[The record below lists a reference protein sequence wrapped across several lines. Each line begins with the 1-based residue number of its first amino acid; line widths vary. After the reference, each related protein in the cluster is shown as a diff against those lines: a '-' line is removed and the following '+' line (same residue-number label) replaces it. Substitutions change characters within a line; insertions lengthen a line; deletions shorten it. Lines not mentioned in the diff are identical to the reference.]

1 MTALLKIFK
10 HLPKAE
16 QPSRFGF
23 NNNDILK
30 YIKLSNKNIDQET
43 IATKLNKS
51 RSAVSS
57 MEKTLRLR
65 RVAVNRAINSGKI
78 KYTNNKIFTENYSPY
93 DQVKARRA
101 LLQNS
106 VNKAAKKFN
115 PDKPETWRGI
125 MDIDQSKGKISFILP
140 DNKEVNNFIK
150 LNFKK
155 IRSTRYKGF
164 GNKQRSYEESQDY
177 FLKQVGI
184 RPDRS
189 GLKGAIDDL
198 KKKWKSISDYES
210 ALKGKKSFAAK
221 VRTDLENL
229 FFKDNKEF
237 VVFPISKHRPKA
249 VQEKGLISAREYYGR
264 LDDRKRAF
272 NKAMG
277 FADDDPNALEFEHI
291 DSIMDVYKRSGNITS
306 PEVAEKAMNIRNIQF
321 VRKQANR
328 DKSVLFEGNTKDSFK
343 TMAEE
348 ARQLEA
354 TGQSE
359 KLNLLNAKIQKKV
372 DEFVEARRLDA
383 EDGYPMFYDFT
394 KNDWLPEAA
403 QIKSNYL
410 KNPIRGDDQFRNLIK
425 SKNLTPFFKQGGRV
439 GMDEGGMTFDEMIK
453 DNMENHGMEL
463 KDAIE
468 FTVKELYGDKAVYG
482 QGGRVGMNEGGR
494 VKLAAGGLSDKRKRS
509 LESLTKNKVGTLE
522 SMLAGVGSGLID
534 IPKGAFTLGAAL
546 LDLGFGTSN
555 AAKVEQYFDDL
566 TGLDE
571 KAEATFMGNLTK
583 IMVNL
588 GVPGGIAAKKGAE
601 LTTKALLAKKNGNY
615 FKLTDPRLQKKFKTS
630 LNAKGRL
637 FATLGAAGAAGVAD
651 AIFVGDPEHVG
662 TIGDLFGGPTQ
673 LLENDENS
681 AAREVINRLKFGVD
695 TSLLMGVV
703 GGSGSAIKSMVR
715 RRNEL
720 ESNNDAIDK
729 FLGAFRPRGMTPQE
743 FFDLQRKNI
752 GARAGDINYA
762 SQVSR
767 SLDKHIDKIFPY
779 TKNIFNKEG
788 NKGRR
793 EFMAKLN
800 DTLLSGGVSF
810 DDATKQVR
818 FGEMNA
824 KKVEEITSMMK
835 AKGGSSEDIQGVLD
849 AFGDIRGGWG
859 HMFTRLGGTMDDAAF
874 GEFSTLFG
882 EKFKS
887 YLGATYDVFRN
898 KSLIPL
904 FNYRPSEEA
913 IEKTVKVFR
922 EAAEAKGTPIT
933 REEAEYYVDQ
943 VVKSARAPASIATR
957 EDKTAGVYF
966 NVPDF
971 FVNSSTIADIEK
983 VGVGSKT
990 VPLDAIEDSI
1000 KPVFDEVLGKI
1011 EDPMQ
1016 TILTGTNKLSL
1027 VSRRNEFFQ
1036 TLKNEN
1042 ASIAAARKAFLEDPE
1057 NAGKVLPPE
1066 LRGFFRETE
1075 LEAMNELGKNVRQ
1088 IKIDDTRSIEAGI
1101 TNPLHDLYAEKG
1113 VADAIEEAGMLAR
1126 DNGTLKQL
1134 YDNFILYPKATSQMA
1149 KTILSPITHARNFI
1163 SAGAFATANGLIPG
1177 LTVSVDD
1184 SATAFKEAFGMLQ
1197 TNIPG
1202 TRQANDRYRE
1212 LLRLGVVNSG
1222 VKLGDLQKLLNDV
1235 NFGESFTGTQQL
1247 RDQMRKL
1254 SKLKKWTEDMYT
1266 AEDDFWK
1273 ISSFAMERGRLKKVY
1288 DKYGMKYTDDLLD
1301 NEAAEIVRNNI
1312 PNYDMVSSFV
1322 KSLRQLPFGNFVSF
1336 PAEIYRT
1343 SFNIMGR
1350 IMKEFNTPHVLD
1362 DGRTVYPFRSIAMK
1376 RALGFGTTVVGVPYA
1391 TVEGMKALYNVTED
1405 EMQALRRFVPEW
1417 SKNSTLVP
1425 VRGDDGKLKYIDFS
1439 HANAYDAMIRPWTTM
1454 FNGLQKGIAEDDIK
1468 KELLISMID
1477 ATKETAS
1484 PFVSESIWTSAIADI
1499 SPILGRN
1506 GRTQSGRRLWTDET
1520 PMGDKFMESIK
1531 HLGATVVPGSLP
1543 AVIRMKQ
1550 AVTEEV
1556 DEYGRTYEFLDE
1568 ALGIAGFRAVQVD
1581 PVAAMKFKIA
1591 DFRTGLNDARRE
1603 FTGPLLKGG
1612 PVTSEQIVDQYLV
1625 ANQAMHRVQKRMF
1638 DDYYAA
1644 RTLGASTEK
1653 LNRTFADR
1661 VSNTQ
1666 LRAIRAGQ
1674 FKPFV
1679 PSENIEQAFRDNARA
1694 IGEPDNYRRARD
1706 FIRNLVRR
1714 FNRVSLLGD
1723 LPIIENP
1730 YRTSLGTKVSEPFS
1744 GLPTQP
1750 LQDLGLTSPTIGTN
1764 LNQTAVRGQQVFGS
1778 TDPIFGS

>member
-1 MTALLKIFK
+1 M
-10 HLPKAE
+10 
-16 QPSRFGF
+16 
-23 NNNDILK
+23 
-30 YIKLSNKNIDQET
+30 
-43 IATKLNKS
+43 
-51 RSAVSS
+51 
-57 MEKTLRLR
+57 
-65 RVAVNRAINSGKI
+65 
-78 KYTNNKIFTENYSPY
+78 
-93 DQVKARRA
+93 
-101 LLQNS
+101 
-106 VNKAAKKFN
+106 
-115 PDKPETWRGI
+115 
-125 MDIDQSKGKISFILP
+125 
-140 DNKEVNNFIK
+140 
-150 LNFKK
+150 
-155 IRSTRYKGF
+155 
-164 GNKQRSYEESQDY
+164 
-177 FLKQVGI
+177 
-184 RPDRS
+184 
-189 GLKGAIDDL
+189 
-198 KKKWKSISDYES
+198 
-210 ALKGKKSFAAK
+210 
-221 VRTDLENL
+221 
-229 FFKDNKEF
+229 
-237 VVFPISKHRPKA
+237 
-249 VQEKGLISAREYYGR
+249 
-264 LDDRKRAF
+264 
-272 NKAMG
+272 
-277 FADDDPNALEFEHI
+277 
-291 DSIMDVYKRSGNITS
+291 
-306 PEVAEKAMNIRNIQF
+306 
-321 VRKQANR
+321 
-328 DKSVLFEGNTKDSFK
+328 
-343 TMAEE
+343 
-348 ARQLEA
+348 
-354 TGQSE
+354 
-359 KLNLLNAKIQKKV
+359 
-372 DEFVEARRLDA
+372 
-383 EDGYPMFYDFT
+383 
-394 KNDWLPEAA
+394 
-403 QIKSNYL
+403 
-410 KNPIRGDDQFRNLIK
+410 
-425 SKNLTPFFKQGGRV
+425 
-439 GMDEGGMTFDEMIK
+439 
-453 DNMENHGMEL
+453 
-463 KDAIE
+463 
-468 FTVKELYGDKAVYG
+468 
-482 QGGRVGMNEGGR
+482 
-494 VKLAAGGLSDKRKRS
+494 
-509 LESLTKNKVGTLE
+509 
-522 SMLAGVGSGLID
+522 
-534 IPKGAFTLGAAL
+534 
-546 LDLGFGTSN
+546 
-555 AAKVEQYFDDL
+555 
-566 TGLDE
+566 
-571 KAEATFMGNLTK
+571 
-583 IMVNL
+583 
-588 GVPGGIAAKKGAE
+588 
-601 LTTKALLAKKNGNY
+601 
-615 FKLTDPRLQKKFKTS
+615 
-630 LNAKGRL
+630 
-637 FATLGAAGAAGVAD
+637 
-651 AIFVGDPEHVG
+651 
-662 TIGDLFGGPTQ
+662 FGGPTQ

-681 AAREVINRLKFGVD
+681 AAREVINRMKFGLD
-695 TSLLMGVV
+695 TSLLMGIV
-703 GGSGSAIKSMVR
+703 GGSGSAIKSIVR

-729 FLGAFRPRGMTPQE
+729 FLGAFRPRGMTSQE
-743 FFDLQRKNI
+743 FFDLQRGNI
-752 GARAGDINYA
+752 GDRAGDINYA
-762 SQVSR
+762 SQISR
-767 SLDKHIDKIFPY
+767 SLDKHIDAIFPY
-779 TKNIFNKEG
+779 AKNIFNKEG

-800 DTLLSGGVSF
+800 DTLLSGGVDF

-824 KKVEEITSMMK
+824 KKVEEITSMMR
-835 AKGGSSEDIQGVLD
+835 AKGGKAEDIQGVLN

-859 HMFTRLGGTMDDAAF
+859 HMFTRLGGAMDKDAF
-874 GEFSTLFG
+874 TEFSSVFG
-882 EKFKS
+882 NKFKD

-904 FNYRPSEEA
+904 FNYKPSAEA
-913 IEKTVKVFR
+913 VEKTVKVFR

-933 REEAEYYVDQ
+933 KEEAEYYVDH
-943 VVKSARAPASIATR
+943 VVKSARAPSEIATKA
-957 EDKTAGVYF
+957 DKTAGVYF

-971 FVNSSTIADIEK
+971 FVNNSTIADIEK

-990 VPLDAIEDSI
+990 VPLDALTDSV

-1011 EDPMQ
+1011 SDPMQ

-1042 ASIAAARKAFLEDPE
+1042 ASIAAARKAFQEDPE

-1075 LEAMNELGKNVRQ
+1075 LEAMNELGKNVKQ
-1088 IKIDDTRSIEAGI
+1088 IDIEKSRSIEAGI

-1113 VADAIEEAGMLAR
+1113 VAEAIEEAGMLAR

-1184 SATAFKEAFGMLQ
+1184 STTAFKEAFGMLQ

-1202 TRQANDRYRE
+1202 TRQANDRYRD

-1247 RDQMRKL
+1247 KDQMRKL

-1288 DKYGMKYTDDLLD
+1288 DKYNMKYTDDLLD

-1350 IMKEFNTPHVLD
+1350 IMKEFNTPHTLD

-1391 TVEGMKALYNVTED
+1391 TVEGMKAIHNVTED
-1405 EMQALRRFVPEW
+1405 EMQALRRFVPDW

-1425 VRGDDGKLKYIDFS
+1425 VRGDDGNLKYIDFS

-1520 PMGDKFMESIK
+1520 PMGDIFMESIK
-1531 HLGATVVPGSLP
+1531 HLGATVIPGSLP
-1543 AVIRMKQ
+1543 AFNRLRQ

-1568 ALGIAGFRAVQVD
+1568 ALGVAGLRAVQVD

-1612 PVTSEQIVDQYLV
+1612 PVTAEQIVDQYQI

-1644 RTLGASTEK
+1644 RILGAGQDA
-1653 LNRTFADR
+1653 LNNTFEDR
-1661 VSNTQ
+1661 VSDTQ
-1666 LRAIRAGQ
+1666 LRAIRLGR

-1694 IGEPDNYRRARD
+1694 IGEPDAYRRARET
-1706 FIRNLVRR
+1706 IRRIMRR
-1714 FNRVSLLGD
+1714 YNNSPLSND
-1723 LPIIENP
+1723 LPLLDNP
-1730 YRTSLGTKVSEPFS
+1730 FRTSLGTRVSEPFA
-1744 GLPTQP
+1744 GITTQP
-1750 LQDLGLTSPTIGTN
+1750 LQNLGLTSPTIGTN
-1764 LNQTAVRGQQVFGS
+1764 LNQTAARGQQVFGS